1 MYQKI
6 TQFKVLSLFMD
17 NPYEK
22 YYLREAARLLKI
34 SPMTLKRSLD
44 FLIKNKLILKDTVKN
59 QILYFANMQNLAFR
73 HLKISYNLSWLGN
86 KNLVEFLRKKI
97 PEASSIILYGSFAKG
112 ENDKN
117 SDIDILVISSV
128 KKSISS
134 DISELF
140 GKDVNL
146 SFFNPAQWSKQA
158 KNNRAFYLDVLT
170 EGIVLYGTMPVVE

>member
-59 QILYFANMQNLAFR
+59 QILYFANAQNPAFR
-73 HLKISYNLSWLGN
+73 YLKISYNLSWLLY
-86 KNLVEFLRKKI
+86 KKLVEFMRKEK
-97 PEASSIILYGSFAKG
+97 PGASAIGNYDRL
-112 ENDKN
+112 
-117 SDIDILVISSV
+117 L
-128 KKSISS
+128 
-134 DISELF
+134 
-140 GKDVNL
+140 
-146 SFFNPAQWSKQA
+146 
-158 KNNRAFYLDVLT
+158 
-170 EGIVLYGTMPVVE
+170 